1 MRHHI
6 FLFACTIAL
15 LASSSLVSAEVVK
28 HSFHNDTDSI
38 PEPEKQDDGVLKD
51 LDIEGN
57 IDYGL
62 NATGLTSKDFGG
74 IYADK
79 PLALIRP
86 AGADDV
92 ARVIRQALHSPTLT
106 VAARGNGHSING
118 QAMAKHGL
126 VIDMKSMSD
135 NNRIDVNKTSMYADV
150 GGGALWADVLK
161 SCVAHGVAPK
171 SWTDYLE
178 LTVGGTLSNAGVS
191 GQAFRYGPQTS
202 TVTELEVVTGNGE
215 KTVCS
220 NSQNSELFFSVLGG
234 LGQFGIITRARVLL
248 QTAPDMVRWIRVVYR
263 EFDEFTHDAELLV
276 MSQESFNYVEGFV
289 FVNSDDPVN
298 GWPSVP
304 LDSKQSF
311 DPTHLPKKTGPV
323 LYCLEVALHYS
334 NNPDHHPSTSTVNMV
349 VEKLLGRLR
358 FIKHLRFEID
368 LTYMK
373 FLLRVKHVEQA
384 ARDSGIWDTP
394 HPWLNMFVSKRDIAA
409 FNRIVFQN
417 ILKDGVNGPMLTYP
431 LLRSKWDNR
440 SSVVL
445 PQGEIFY
452 LVALLRFSH
461 AHPKESETKQMVAQ
475 NQEILQTCINK
486 GFDFK
491 LYLPHYESTVEW
503 KKHFGDQWG
512 RFVERKSQFDPKAV
526 LAPGQKIF
534 TRNRQL

>member
-1 MRHHI
+1 M
-6 FLFACTIAL
+6 LAC
-15 LASSSLVSAEVVK
+15 LVERFVAE
-28 HSFHNDTDSI
+28 NDTDSI
-38 PEPEKQDDGVLKD
+38 AELEITDDGVLKD
-51 LDIEGN
+51 LDIEGS
-57 IDYGL
+57 IDYGT
-62 NATGLTSKDFGG
+62 NATGLAAKDFGG
-74 IYADK
+74 IYAVK
-79 PLALIRP
+79 PLAVIRP

-118 QAMAKHGL
+118 QAMAHNGI
-126 VIDMKSMSD
+126 VIDMKSMGY
-135 NNRIDVNKTSMYADV
+135 NNRIDVNVTSMYADV

-161 SCVAHGVAPK
+161 RCVLGCGLAPK
-171 SWTDYLE
+171 SWTDYLD

-215 KTVCS
+215 KTICS
-220 NSQNSELFFSVLGG
+220 NSQNSELFYSVLGG

-248 QTAPDMVRWIRVVYR
+248 QPAPDMVRWIRVVYS
-263 EFDEFTHDAELLV
+263 EFDEFTRDAELLIT
-276 MSQESFNYVEGFV
+276 SKESFNYVEGYV
-289 FVNSDDPVN
+289 LANSDDPIN

-304 LDSKQSF
+304 LASNQSF
-311 DPTHLPKKTGPV
+311 DLSHLPNNTGPV

-334 NNPDHHPSTSTVNMV
+334 NHDDPSTVNMV

-358 FIKHLRFEID
+358 YIEHLRFEID
-368 LTYMK
+368 LSYMN

-384 ARDSGIWDTP
+384 ARASGIWDTP
-394 HPWLNMFVSKRDIAA
+394 HPWLNIFVSKRDIAA
-409 FNRIVFQN
+409 FNQIVFQN
-417 ILKDGVNGPMLTYP
+417 ILKHGVNGPMLTYP

-440 SSVVL
+440 SSVAL

-461 AHPKESETKQMVAQ
+461 AHPQESEIKQMVAQ
-475 NQEILQTCINK
+475 NQEILQTCINN

-491 LYLPHYESTVEW
+491 LYLPRYESTVEW
-503 KKHFGDQWG
+503 KTHFGDQWV

-534 TRNRQL
+534 TRNHQL